1 MPRIDPSQ
9 LLNTLSVLLAPNG
22 GIRSEGEV
30 RILKDFSEQNIF
42 IFTQLCQVPRIV
54 QLMQKFSKKLVS
66 KCIYVHIL
74 CSSSEEL
81 LEAFLNQKGWD
92 LLNAWFE
99 DAYETENYHLC
110 GDLIKLFS
118 VCPMTPARL
127 KENVEINQVIINS
140 FSFHPSFTRLTCESY
155 VNTHD

>member
-30 RILKDFSEQNIF
+30 RILKYFSDQQIF

-74 CSSSEEL
+74 CSSSEDL

-99 DAYETENYHLC
+99 DAYETENYYLC

-140 FSFHPSFTRLTCESY
+140 FSFHTSPLSDSD
-155 VNTHD
+155 V

>member
-1 MPRIDPSQ
+1 MTQI
-9 LLNTLSVLLAPNG
+9 
-22 GIRSEGEV
+22 
-30 RILKDFSEQNIF
+30 IF
-42 IFTQLCQVPRIV
+42 MQLCQVPRIV

-74 CSSSEEL
+74 CASSEHL

-99 DAYETENYHLC
+99 DAYETENYYLC

-140 FSFHPSFTRLTCESY
+140 FSFHNSRNSAMCEGCLK
-155 VNTHD
+155 

>member
-1 MPRIDPSQ
+1 M
-9 LLNTLSVLLAPNG
+9 
-22 GIRSEGEV
+22 
-30 RILKDFSEQNIF
+30 
-42 IFTQLCQVPRIV
+42 QLCQVPRIV

-74 CSSSEEL
+74 CASSEHL

-99 DAYETENYHLC
+99 DAYETENYYLC

-140 FSFHPSFTRLTCESY
+140 FSFHNSRNSALCEGCLK
-155 VNTHD
+155 